1 MRVRVYACREE
12 IIQQPVSRHHIAPIS
27 LCRHVRDV
35 PLEVFDQDV
44 RDEILAKGSKVI
56 ASPEEVRRVCRR
68 ADLRVGNME
77 YLRLELVEG

>member
-35 PLEVFDQDV
+35 PLEIFDPGT
-44 RDEILAKGSKVI
+44 REEILIKGSKVI
-56 ASPEEVRRVCRR
+56 TSQDEVRRICRK
-68 ADLRVGNME
+68 ADLQIGDME
-77 YLRLELVEG
+77 YLRLELTE